1 MTSQP
6 SATRD
11 DVLRA
16 FAMDFGEGPAVL
28 SRYLTDFPQY
38 SVDLVDLSRELTRNE
53 VVEEEL
59 TEEDA
64 LDIRRGLD
72 RFRSKQNRNVEIPDL
87 QPKAFL
93 DAAKQLNLPLQVMMA
108 FRERRVELVSVP
120 LRFRSALADALRTT
134 RALLENFLAL
144 PPQVA
149 AARANKSSVKP
160 VAAEKVSFERVLRDA
175 AVSAERISE
184 LIDTEE

>member
-16 FAMDFGEGPAVL
+16 FAVDFGEGPAVL

-38 SVDLVDLSRELTRNE
+38 AVDLVDLSRELTRSE
-53 VVEEEL
+53 VVEESL
-59 TEEDA
+59 TEEDV
-64 LDIRRGLD
+64 LDVRRGLD
-72 RFRSKQNRNVEIPDL
+72 RFRRKRKQNVEVPDL

-120 LRFRSALADALRTT
+120 IRFRCALADALRTT
-134 RALLENFLAL
+134 RTGLENFLAL

-160 VAAEKVSFERVLRDA
+160 VAAEKVSFERILIDA
-175 AVSAERISE
+175 AVASERVAE
-184 LIDTEE
+184 LIYTED